1 MIEWLG
7 PTLWIPAL
15 LAAVPLATLGIL
27 LRRSGKHRAAMWTEA
42 EAARRDLRNLQAG
55 MVTVCGR
62 WRPFDS
68 ESGFVDGE
76 GGSVRVVKASI
87 SSLVAGQP
95 VVVHGVA
102 THDEGDASGY
112 REAGRVWVVDAS
124 YGFVSNDPAVLGR
137 RRRAAR
143 IRASLGV
150 ALFAV
155 GVATAVLGGVL
166 AKRADNGELY
176 APAVTDDNPERG

>member
-27 LRRSGKHRAAMWTEA
+27 LRRSGKSRAAMWTEA

-62 WRPFDS
+62 WRPDGS
-68 ESGFVDGE
+68 QSGFVDGE
-76 GGSVRVVKASI
+76 GGSVRVIKTGTA
-87 SSLVAGQP
+87 SLVAGQP

-124 YGFVSNDPAVLGR
+124 QGFASSDPAILGR
-137 RRRAAR
+137 RRRSAR
-143 IRASLGV
+143 LRASLGV
-150 ALFAV
+150 ALFAA

-166 AKRADNGELY
+166 ARRADNGELY
-176 APAVTDDNPERG
+176 APGTDDSPERG